1 MHALIVE
8 LDPLFLGGFALA
20 NEILSERLEKYGISD
35 DDPHRFVRRFYNHP
49 LHDTLSALL
58 PKTVEAAHVERRLA
72 ATYTAVIQQT
82 AQQAVETIRSAFEA
96 PAKAGVRFGII
107 SHLRADIIEEIFE
120 PITRSVIAI
129 LDPTPI
135 SLGLPPETFQSA
147 LVSLGVPTRNCLGL
161 VASGVS
167 VRSAIRI
174 GLRTVAVPDP
184 LIAFENCAG
193 ALRVIDHLG
202 DEVNDTL
209 QSHFG
214 Y

>member
-8 LDPLFLGGFALA
+8 LDPLFLGGFALS
-20 NEILSERLEKYGISD
+20 NEILSERLEKYGIPD
-35 DDPHRFVRRFYNHP
+35 NDPRRFVRRFYNRP
-49 LHDTLSALL
+49 LTEALTALL
-58 PKTVEAAHVERRLA
+58 PKTVDEAHVERRLT

-82 AQQAVETIRSAFEA
+82 AQQAVETIRSTFNA
-96 PAKAGVRFGII
+96 PAKAGVRLGII
-107 SHLRADIIEEIFE
+107 SHLRPDIISEIFD
-120 PITRSVIAI
+120 PISASVISV

-135 SLGLPPETFQSA
+135 SLGLTADTFQSA
-147 LVSLGVPTRNCLGL
+147 LVSLGVPTRHCLGL

-184 LIAFENCAG
+184 MIAFENCAG

>member
-8 LDPLFLGGFALA
+8 LDTLFLGGFALS

-35 DDPHRFVRRFYNHP
+35 NDPHRFVRRFYNHP
-49 LHDTLSALL
+49 LTETLTTLL
-58 PKTVEAAHVERRLA
+58 PKTVDEAHVERRLT

-82 AQQAVETIRSAFEA
+82 AQQAVETIRATFEA
-96 PAKAGVRFGII
+96 PAKAGVRFGVI
-107 SHLRADIIEEIFE
+107 SHLRPDIIDEIFE
-120 PITRSVIAI
+120 PITRAAIAV

-135 SLGLPPETFQSA
+135 SLGLPSETFQSA

-167 VRSAIRI
+167 VRSAMRI

-193 ALRVIDHLG
+193 ALRVIDTLG
-202 DEVNDTL
+202 DDVNATL
-209 QSHFG
+209 KSHFG